1 VGQPV
6 DRGTWPVSTLSVNA
20 FYDMSLNEVLVPA
33 ALLQPPLFSHAF
45 APAVNLGLL
54 GTVLGHE
61 ISHGFDRSGR
71 WRDGT
76 GALRSGWTEASAEA
90 FDARAACVRTQ
101 ADATQVVGGLTVNG
115 AATLDEDLADLGGLQ
130 LALLALQER
139 LRLSPEA
146 ATAGFSPQQ
155 QLFLGWGQL
164 WCTKATPEAARSLL
178 ALDVHAPHPV
188 RVNAPLRNL
197 PEFARAFA
205 CRADAPMVAR
215 PRCEVW

>member
-1 VGQPV
+1 
-6 DRGTWPVSTLSVNA
+6 
-20 FYDMSLNEVLVPA
+20 
-33 ALLQPPLFSHAF
+33 
-45 APAVNLGLL
+45 
-54 GTVLGHE
+54 
-61 ISHGFDRSGR
+61 
-71 WRDGT
+71 
-76 GALRSGWTEASAEA
+76 
-90 FDARAACVRTQ
+90 
-101 ADATQVVGGLTVNG
+101 
-115 AATLDEDLADLGGLQ
+115 
-130 LALLALQER
+130 